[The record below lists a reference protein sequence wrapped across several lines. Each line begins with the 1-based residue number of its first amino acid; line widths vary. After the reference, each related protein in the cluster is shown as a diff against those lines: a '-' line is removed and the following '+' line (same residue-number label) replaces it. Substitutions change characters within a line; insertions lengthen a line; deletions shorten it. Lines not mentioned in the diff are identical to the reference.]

1 MLIHL
6 NKQNPSRGKH
16 PHTQFRHSCGFTL
29 LEILIALLIFTI
41 VSVIMTQA
49 LHTVFTSQSRTEERA
64 AALARLQIAML
75 LISRDIE
82 QTINRPV
89 SNAAGVSEGLIGST
103 HALTFTHTGFTNP
116 LAAEQRSTLQRVRY
130 QLSDGNLVRLTWP
143 VLDQTTST
151 IPTQRKLLSG
161 VVDLVFT
168 YLDEQGHFEQNWNA
182 GGQNIAS
189 LPRAVRITLTL
200 KNWGT
205 LSQLYLIPGQPLD
218 TPK

>member
-6 NKQNPSRGKH
+6 NKQNPSRGKIYSNISH
-16 PHTQFRHSCGFTL
+16 AAGFTL

-64 AALARLQIAML
+64 AALARLQIAL
-75 LISRDIE
+75 LLVSRDIE

-89 SNAAGVSEGLIGST
+89 SNAAGVSEGLIGTT
-103 HALTFTHTGFTNP
+103 HALTFTHAGFANP
-116 LAAEQRSTLQRVRY
+116 FAIEQRSTLQRVRY
-130 QLSDGNLVRLTWP
+130 QLTDGNLVRLTWP

-151 IPTQRKLLSG
+151 NPAQRKLLSG
-161 VVDLVFT
+161 VIDLVFT
-168 YLDEQGHFEQNWNA
+168 YLDEQGHFTQNWNA
-182 GGQNIAS
+182 GGQNTAS

-200 KNWGT
+200 KNWGK